1 MPVDLIKIYQALEHR
16 YPRMSGWPGGRWPV
30 GGQFK
35 PERLEVVAGAILT
48 QNTRWSNV
56 ERALQGLVEE
66 GLVEATT
73 IDSCSLSRLEG
84 AIRPSGF
91 YRQKAVRLKRAA
103 RLILDFPGEFYQ
115 QVGREELLSTEGI
128 GPETADSILL
138 YACEQPYFVVDAY
151 TQRIFARYGLLG
163 EGASYQATQD
173 FFQTHLPLDVGLY
186 QRFHALIVEHA
197 KQACRKTPLCDG
209 CALQDQCRYG
219 LEEFKAL

>member
-1 MPVDLIKIYQALEHR
+1 M
-16 YPRMSGWPGGRWPV
+16 
-30 GGQFK
+30 
-35 PERLEVVAGAILT
+35 ER
-48 QNTRWSNV
+48 
-56 ERALQGLVEE
+56 
-66 GLVEATT
+66 
-73 IDSCSLSRLEG
+73 

-103 RLILDFPGEFYQ
+103 RLILDYPGEFYE

-163 EGASYQATQD
+163 EGASYQATQE

-209 CALQDQCRYG
+209 CALQDQCQFG
-219 LEEFKAL
+219 LKESKVL